1 MNPFPRFY
9 RRTLKF
15 IEAARHFLCVQ
26 CSPAAHLPG
35 TLHTP
40 LITIICVRLRVC
52 GGRTSPISLIFRT
65 CINCQHKRINHK
77 RSTHTR
83 AHTFMRN
90 ERHYQLFM
98 RAHKFIFGS
107 VQFGAFTY
115 FSITIIIFLCSSSEY
130 FGKSLEWNSLRDVK
144 RISIPKCCWWIIFS
158 CVWWYKLMRK
168 FIRPFTNKTQCNINK
183 FLANK
188 IFVARINF
196 HTPSSLTN
204 DRFYSLNRLSFLWIG
219 LANSG
224 HIAKSAKS
232 PFAHTDTHV
241 SGRAYDKLKNKVAKK
256 HTRTHSTAQEENSQK
271 AKQIKNIVGFYLFE
285 RIK

>member
-115 FSITIIIFLCSSSEY
+115 FSITIIIFLSCAFKCVSVHHLNILA
-130 FGKSLEWNSLRDVK
+130 SL
-144 RISIPKCCWWIIFS
+144 
-158 CVWWYKLMRK
+158 
-168 FIRPFTNKTQCNINK
+168 
-183 FLANK
+183 
-188 IFVARINF
+188 
-196 HTPSSLTN
+196 
-204 DRFYSLNRLSFLWIG
+204 LNEI
-219 LANSG
+219 
-224 HIAKSAKS
+224 HC
-232 PFAHTDTHV
+232 
-241 SGRAYDKLKNKVAKK
+241 
-256 HTRTHSTAQEENSQK
+256 EM
-271 AKQIKNIVGFYLFE
+271 
-285 RIK
+285 